1 LIYFIYLILLGES
14 DYYTAFQNIITKDIG
29 LANILNEMKELLE
42 LFFTVITTTM
52 LLLPVLNSGRPYGW
66 HMIFQV
72 VRISHIGWAILF
84 TKNLLVCFFVPSFFP
99 MAFQN

>member
-1 LIYFIYLILLGES
+1 LLGES

-66 HMIFQV
+66 HMILQV
-72 VRISHIGWAILF
+72 LRISHVGWAISF
-84 TKNLLVCFFVPSFFP
+84 TQNLLVCFLFL
-99 MAFQN
+99 AFSYGFSELSRK